1 MRRINS
7 TWYCPSMSTPWRRT
21 LRITRRTLGYGFLI
35 LLIAAALLVSVANLM
50 LPYVG
55 NNPERLQTWLSERVG
70 QPVKFSQSETEWTRR
85 GPRIRLS
92 QLKVGEGDA
101 AVEIARAELLVS
113 VYSGLFPN
121 HPLTE
126 LKAKDLHLRLVQNPD
141 DSWLL
146 LGVPRQKDSTT
157 DALDVLSGFGE
168 LQIERSDLIVE
179 PLKHAAIKIP
189 RIDMRM
195 QVKGNRLQIGLRAE
209 ALRGDTP
216 LQLVADLDR
225 RDMSGKLWLGGED
238 LHARHWLALFPGLKV
253 PPVQSSSRLAIWAS
267 IERRRLMRLRGTLA
281 LKDLE
286 IVPDKPSIFPFSRNQ
301 VLYDNIDAQWLW
313 QRKGQK
319 MQLSIPSVQFRNGK
333 STMRVEGVHAVSDG
347 TYWQAKIA
355 RADLNPITV
364 LIPLAKGEL
373 PAVEDWLSQAA
384 ITGAI
389 KDLQAYGTRDLQKW
403 RVAGRASNL
412 AMHPIGSA
420 PGFQQLGGSFVT
432 DQNGGVMRFGQG
444 DVVLDW
450 PISFGR
456 NVRSRFDGSV
466 AWWRAGPDWVLGA
479 KNLHWQGE
487 GMALTLNTQMHF
499 AAGREAPLLNL
510 SARLAPFDFATAK
523 RFWLR
528 HLMPK
533 ASIDW
538 LDMALVKGQVRDGA
552 ILISGDLAD
561 WPFANKAGRFSA
573 TATVLADE
581 MKFAADWPAAEN
593 ARLNVDFNG
602 PGFTATGNARFL
614 GNAVTVK
621 PSGIAVFTDSKLTID
636 VHTDSNF
643 KRLQPVL
650 AKTPLKDKV
659 GGVVTRLS
667 GSGPVSADVQ
677 MLFPLKQGVQFN
689 RIAGDIAFKNTAMA
703 SAEWKLA
710 LQNAQGRAR
719 FDNDG
724 FIASGL
730 RAQMARN
737 PVVLDLRIGK
747 PHVTDA
753 RNQLE
758 ARLQGAFTADYLLAF
773 DPSLQDLK
781 SVMKGKSQWQFGVTA
796 PQGVALEN
804 APILL
809 TAQSDLLGTRI
820 DLPAPVYKPA
830 SLPQPFLFKT
840 ALPVEKGTIE
850 FRMEPTLRLLLKKP
864 KDGPMSGI
872 ALLGA
877 QAQGALP
884 AKGFTVIGQ
893 AETLDAPAWMA
904 LAKKAEGEV
913 GLQKFDVRVAH
924 LPLLGQDFGETRL
937 QLLPSPALMTV
948 LASGTRLDG
957 SIRMPEAAN
966 EPIAGNFTRVHLLP
980 AVAAAETGER
990 AAPQTSIDFGNPA
1003 GLPPVRIRIDSL
1015 RYAGLDMGRADV
1027 QTQPNAQGMQIQKF
1041 ATQSPL
1047 LAINA
1052 SGLWQGTGAQASTVI
1067 SADINAPDVGKVL
1080 TALQYKGVIN
1090 RGVAKTQLTGAWKGT
1105 PSDFSLVAFKGQMTM
1120 DIRDGQIL
1128 EVDPGGGRVL
1138 GLLSIAELP
1147 RRLSLDFR
1155 DFFNKGLAFSSI
1167 KAQIKFEQGMATT
1180 QDTRIDAPAA
1190 DIRISGSTDLVNERF
1205 DQRVTVQPKAGTLL
1219 PILGAATAGPLGA
1232 AAGVVAQAVLNKPL
1246 KESSETVYRITGPWA
1261 KPTVEKLPDKKK

>member
-1 MRRINS
+1 
-7 TWYCPSMSTPWRRT
+7 MSTPWRRT
-21 LRITRRTLGYGFLI
+21 LRITRRTLGYGFLV

-55 NNPERLQTWLSERVG
+55 NNPERLQAWLSEQVG
-70 QPVKFSQSETEWTRR
+70 QPVTFSQSETEWTRR

-92 QLKVGEGDA
+92 QLKVGESDA

-146 LGVPRQKDSTT
+146 LGVPRQKNSTA

-168 LQIERSDLIVE
+168 LQVERSDLIVE
-179 PLKHAAIKIP
+179 PRQHAAIKIP

-195 QVKGNRLQIGLRAE
+195 QVKGNRLKVGLRAE
-209 ALRGDTP
+209 ARPGDSP

-253 PPVQSSSRLAIWAS
+253 PPVQSNSRLAIWAS
-267 IERRRLMRLRGTLA
+267 IERRRLMRLRGTFA
-281 LKDLE
+281 MNDLE
-286 IVPDKPSIFPFSRNQ
+286 ILPDKPSIFPFSRNE

-313 QRKGQK
+313 QRNGTQT
-319 MQLSIPSVQFRNGK
+319 QLSIPSVQFRKGK
-333 STMRVEGVHAVSDG
+333 TTLKVEGLHAVSDG
-347 TYWQAKIA
+347 KQWQARIN
-355 RADLNPITV
+355 RADLNPVTV
-364 LIPLAKGEL
+364 LIPLTKGEL

-384 ITGAI
+384 IGGALQS
-389 KDLQAYGTRDLQKW
+389 LQASGTDDFRVW

-412 AMHPIGSA
+412 AMQPIGNA
-420 PGFQQLGGSFVT
+420 PGFQKLSGSFVT
-432 DQNGGVMRFGQG
+432 DQNGGVMRFGQN

-456 NVRSRFDGSV
+456 TVTSRLDGSV

-479 KNLHWQGE
+479 KNLHWQGD
-487 GMALTLNTQMHF
+487 GMALTLDTQMHF
-499 AAGREAPLLNL
+499 AKGRKAPLLNL

-538 LDMALVKGQVRDGA
+538 LDMALVEGEVRDGA
-552 ILISGDLAD
+552 VLISGDLAD

-573 TATVLADE
+573 TATVLAE
-581 MKFAADWPAAEN
+581 QMKFATDWPAAEK

-602 PGFTATGNARFL
+602 PGFTAIGNARFL

-621 PSGIAVFTDSKLTID
+621 PSGIAVFTDSELNID
-636 VHTDSNF
+636 VHTDSDF

-677 MLFPLKQGVQFN
+677 MLFPLSKGLEFN
-689 RIAGDIAFKNTAMA
+689 RIAGDIVFKNTAIA

-710 LQNAQGRAR
+710 LQNTQGSAR

-724 FIASGL
+724 FIATGL

-737 PVVLDLRIGK
+737 PVAFDLRIGK
-747 PHVTDA
+747 AHVTDA

-758 ARLQGAFTADYLLAF
+758 ARLQGAFTAEYLLAF

-781 SVMKGKSQWQFGVTA
+781 SVMKGKSQWQFGITA
-796 PQGVALEN
+796 PQGVPLEN

-809 TAQSDLLGTRI
+809 TAQSDLVGTRVN
-820 DLPAPVYKPA
+820 LPAPLDKPA
-830 SLPQPFLFKT
+830 ATPQPFVFKT
-840 ALPVEKGTIE
+840 ALPVEKGTVE

-864 KDGPMSGI
+864 KDAPMSGI
-872 ALLGA
+872 AMLGA
-877 QAQGALP
+877 QAQGTLP
-884 AKGFTVIGQ
+884 AKGFSVLGQ
-893 AETLDAPAWMA
+893 TETLDVPSWMA
-904 LAKKAEGEV
+904 LAKKAEGGV
-913 GLQKFDVRVAH
+913 GLQKFDVRVNH
-924 LPLLGQDFGETRL
+924 LQLLGQDFGETRL

-948 LASGTRLDG
+948 LASGQRLDG
-957 SIRMPEAAN
+957 SIRLPEAAN
-966 EPIAGNFTRVHLLP
+966 EPITGNFSRVHFQPSVAISEPAGNDAEP
-980 AVAAAETGER
+980 A
-990 AAPQTSIDFGNPA
+990 PIDFGNPA
-1003 GLPPVRIRIDSL
+1003 DLPPLRVRIESL
-1015 RYAGLDMGRADV
+1015 RYAGLDLGRADL
-1027 QTQPNAQGMQIQKF
+1027 QAQPNTQGLQIQKF
-1041 ATQSPL
+1041 TTQSPL
-1047 LAINA
+1047 LSVNA
-1052 SGLWQGTGAQASTVI
+1052 TGLWKGSGTNATTAIT
-1067 SADINAPDVGKVL
+1067 ADISTPNVGKVL

-1090 RGVAKTQLTGAWKGT
+1090 RGVAKTQLTGAWKGA
-1105 PSDFSLVAFKGQMTM
+1105 PSDFGLAAFKGQMTL

-1167 KAQIKFEQGMATT
+1167 KAQINFDQGMATT

-1205 DQRVTVQPKAGTLL
+1205 DQRVTVQPKAGSLL
-1219 PILGAATAGPLGA
+1219 PILGAATAGPIGA

-1246 KESSETVYRITGPWA
+1246 KEGSETVYRITGPWA